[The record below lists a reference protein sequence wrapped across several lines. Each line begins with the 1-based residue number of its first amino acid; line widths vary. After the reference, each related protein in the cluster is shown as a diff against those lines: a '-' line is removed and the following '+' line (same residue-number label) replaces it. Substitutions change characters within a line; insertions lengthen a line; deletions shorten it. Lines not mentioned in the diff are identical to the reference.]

1 MARKLHAGSNRAK
14 SISLATDAV
23 GDYITHV
30 NGVKEYFLTTA
41 ITANVTTTTAAS
53 GSWGRTSHATGN
65 NKPFV
70 SDGSKWQAA

>member
-1 MARKLHAGSNRAK
+1 MAQRLQSATRAK
-14 SISLATDAV
+14 SMQLRTDGI
-23 GDYITHV
+23 GDYILHV
-30 NGVKEYFLTTA
+30 NGAKEYMLTVA

-53 GSWGRTSHATGN
+53 GSWGRTSNATGN

>member
-1 MARKLHAGSNRAK
+1 MAQRLQTADRSK
-14 SISLATDAV
+14 SIRVRTDAV
-23 GDYITHV
+23 GDYIEHV
-30 NGVKEYFLTTA
+30 NGAKEYFLTTA

-70 SDGSKWQAA
+70 SDGTKWQAA

>member
-1 MARKLHAGSNRAK
+1 MQLRS
-14 SISLATDAV
+14 DAV
-23 GDYITHV
+23 GDYILHV
-30 NGVKEYFLTTA
+30 NGAKEYFLTTA

-53 GSWGRTSHATGN
+53 GTWGRTSHATGN

>member
-1 MARKLHAGSNRAK
+1 MAQKLHSADRSKYMTVR
-14 SISLATDAV
+14 TDVV
-23 GDYITHV
+23 GDYILHV
-30 NGVKEYFLTTA
+30 NGAKEYMLTTA

-53 GSWGRTSHATGN
+53 GTWGRTSHATGN